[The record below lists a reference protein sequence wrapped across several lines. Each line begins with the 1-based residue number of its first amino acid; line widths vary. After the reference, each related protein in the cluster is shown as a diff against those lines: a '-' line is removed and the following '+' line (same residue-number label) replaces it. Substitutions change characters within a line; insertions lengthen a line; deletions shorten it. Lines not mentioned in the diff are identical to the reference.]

1 MWHMIAGPQYLAPNA
16 SDVKVEKVVT
26 MPYSGHISSAIA
38 YNINVLWQQDKHC
51 IQSAV
56 CKSSDAWQHQGSLLI
71 LATVFESSYVNY
83 VPRDQHISGGDNLVL
98 SAIILNMN
106 QINLQLFEIKNQVSQ
121 DLIPHSMCYSHCRNG
136 VRNGVCRTLGV
147 ISRKQLF
154 GFINN

>member
-1 MWHMIAGPQYLAPNA
+1 MLELWHMIAGPAIVSHLAPNA

-71 LATVFESSYVNY
+71 LSSVFKSSCVSFYSNM
-83 VPRDQHISGGDNLVL
+83 DISG
-98 SAIILNMN
+98 
-106 QINLQLFEIKNQVSQ
+106 EIK
-121 DLIPHSMCYSHCRNG
+121 HTYF
-136 VRNGVCRTLGV
+136 
-147 ISRKQLF
+147 QLAVQCKS
-154 GFINN
+154 N